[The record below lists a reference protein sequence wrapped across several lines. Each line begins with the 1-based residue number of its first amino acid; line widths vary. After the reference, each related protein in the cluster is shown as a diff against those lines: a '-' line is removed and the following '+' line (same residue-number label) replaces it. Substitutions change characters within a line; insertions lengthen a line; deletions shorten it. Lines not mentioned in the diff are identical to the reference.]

1 MEAIQ
6 SGSSTVGRSPD
17 ASPYEDD
24 EYSYVSCVTHKPQS
38 PSAVIYDEPD
48 IVPTKL
54 RRAQVKQ
61 NPTPEPAEC
70 DEPTVISTQAQ
81 SVLQKQRKINHPPP
95 AAVMY
100 DEPVLMPAKSQ
111 IIPRKQTKVKDASP
125 TTAEYDEPLLTP
137 AQVHSV
143 SRNKITTWIP
153 LPTQSQPVTQE
164 PESHEGGSDDDN
176 DDNIYDDYP
185 EELEQED
192 DDSYIEITAS
202 IPSTPKRS
210 ATIPKKL
217 ESVTEISLE
226 NLSNL
231 GPKQAQLWMLL
242 NMQKMVQKMEK
253 MEEVYG
259 STQSMSSKAD
269 RQSITKP
276 MPPPKPAPLCGKA
289 KAPAPPNY
297 PPPEEIEEIYDEDIG
312 PELEIAAEPTRQD
325 LYINLDTIN
334 EAVEEAP
341 PPPVP
346 PRTYQHADEKDSY
359 RNRTCSEVPLHYT
372 RKVPSISSKPDH
384 YAQPMVSKTLPLVR
398 RSMILSGP
406 SFMSAQNIQP
416 PDKRQSVS
424 GKKYV
429 PFDMW

>member
-1 MEAIQ
+1 MEAVQ
-6 SGSSTVGRSPD
+6 SGSSIVVTSPD
-17 ASPYEDD
+17 ASAYEGD
-24 EYSYVSCVTHKPQS
+24 EYSYVSRVTYKPQS

-48 IVPTKL
+48 IVPTKSQ
-54 RRAQVKQ
+54 RAQVKQ
-61 NPTPEPAEC
+61 NPTPAPAKY

-81 SVLQKQRKINHPPP
+81 SVLQKQRKIYHPPP

-100 DEPVLMPAKSQ
+100 DELMPAQSQ
-111 IIPRKQTKVKDASP
+111 IISQKQTKVKDASP
-125 TTAEYDEPLLTP
+125 TTAEYDEPILTP
-137 AQVHSV
+137 AQVYSV
-143 SRNKITTWIP
+143 SQNQITTWIP
-153 LPTQSQPVTQE
+153 LPTQSQPVTEE

-176 DDNIYDDYP
+176 DDADIYGDYP

-192 DDSYIEITAS
+192 DDSYIEIAAS
-202 IPSTPKRS
+202 IPSTPKRN

-259 STQSMSSKAD
+259 STQPLSSKAE
-269 RQSITKP
+269 RQSLTKP
-276 MPPPKPAPLCGKA
+276 IPPPKPTLLCGKA
-289 KAPAPPNY
+289 EAPAPPNY

-312 PELEIAAEPTRQD
+312 PELEMAAEPTRQD
-325 LYINLDTIN
+325 LYVNLDTIN
-334 EAVEEAP
+334 EAVEEDP

-359 RNRTCSEVPLHYT
+359 RNRTRSEVPLHYT
-372 RKVPSISSKPDH
+372 RKVPSKPDH

-406 SFMSAQNIQP
+406 SSMSAQNILP
-416 PDKRQSVS
+416 LDKCQSVS

-429 PFDMW
+429 PFDVW